1 MCGISGIIDK
11 NCKAVSKT
19 DIKAMNDLIVQR
31 GPDDE
36 GYFFGD
42 NFAFG
47 NRRLSII
54 DLSADGHQ
62 PMTYNDKYTIVY
74 NGEVYNYIEIKE
86 ELLNEGYIFHT
97 KSDTEVILAAYDR
110 WGYDC
115 IKRFNGMW
123 AFAIFDKL
131 KNVIFC
137 SRDRF
142 GVKPFYYTEID
153 GRFVFG
159 SEIKQLLLFMHKRHV
174 NKKILMDYLILGYE
188 EHTNETFFENIYK
201 LRQSHNLIYDLKTHQ
216 YCLQQYYKITVDE
229 KFDNSTEFTAVNIY
243 REKLI
248 AGIKLRLRSDV
259 KVGTCLSGGLD
270 SSSVAALASRFYKSD
285 GKFTAIHAKSSEL
298 RSDESKFAVKASDHC
313 GLDLHVIEPSKN
325 DFLESIDEIIY
336 ALEEPFI
343 GPSIFMQYFVMKKA
357 KELDCKVMLDGQGGD
372 ETLLGY
378 ERYFTAFLLKQGL
391 LKKIKL
397 LFAASKNS
405 KCSIKELLLNYI
417 YFSNAQIILL
427 RHKFKSPFIK
437 KKYFNLTSKPL
448 LAAITKSY
456 SDIANMQMNELY
468 YAPLPSL
475 LRYADKN
482 SMRHS
487 IEIRLPFI
495 DYKTIETA
503 LSINNQYKIKD
514 GWTKYILR
522 KTIEEE
528 NALPAEIVWRKDKLG
543 FEAPESAWID
553 SVNDQLPQLIRDSKI
568 LSEIVKNKSIN
579 LSKLDNRQKWKLFNI
594 TKWEKLYHVGI
605 Q

>member
-11 NCKAVSKT
+11 NRKAVSKS
-19 DIKAMNDLIVQR
+19 DIKAMNDLIVHR

-54 DLSADGHQ
+54 DLSSDGHQ
-62 PMTYNDKYTIVY
+62 PMTYNGKYTIAY
-74 NGEVYNYIEIKE
+74 NGEVYNYLEIKE
-86 ELLNEGYIFHT
+86 ELLNKGYIFHT

-115 IKRFNGMW
+115 VKRFNGMW
-123 AFAIFDKL
+123 AFAIFDSV

-142 GVKPFYYTEID
+142 GVKPFYYLEAN

-159 SEIKQLLLFMHKRHV
+159 SEIKQLLLFMPDRYV
-174 NKKILMDYLILGYE
+174 NKKILMDYVILGYE
-188 EHTNETFFENIYK
+188 EHTNETFFENIFK

-216 YCLQQYYKITVDE
+216 YCLQQYYKITLDE
-229 KFDNSTEFTAVNIY
+229 NLNKSAEFTAVNTY
-243 REKLI
+243 RKKLI
-248 AGIKLRLRSDV
+248 DGIKLRLRSDV

-270 SSSVAALASRFYKSD
+270 SSSIAALAARFYSSD
-285 GKFTAIHAKSSEL
+285 EKFVSIHAKSSES
-298 RSDESKFAVKASDHC
+298 RSDESRFAVKVSNHC
-313 GLDLHVIEPSKN
+313 GLDLHIIEPSKN
-325 DFLESIDEIIY
+325 DFLGNIDEIIY

-357 KELDCKVMLDGQGGD
+357 KELNCKVMLDGQGGD

-378 ERYFTAFLLKQGL
+378 ERYFTAFLLKQSL
-391 LKKIKL
+391 LKKIKI
-397 LFAASKNS
+397 LFSASKNS

-417 YFSNAQIILL
+417 YFSNAKIILL
-427 RHKFKSPFIK
+427 RQKIKSSFIK
-437 KKYFNLTSKPL
+437 KKYYNLLSKSL
-448 LAAITKSY
+448 LESFTKSFK
-456 SDIANMQMNELY
+456 DIGNMQMNELF

-482 SMRHS
+482 SMQHS
-487 IEIRLPFI
+487 VEIRLPFI

-522 KTIEEE
+522 KTMAEE
-528 NALPAEIVWRKDKLG
+528 NALPAEIVWRRDKLG

-553 SVNDQLPQLIRDSKI
+553 AVNDQLPQLFCNSKI
-568 LSEIVKNKSIN
+568 LSEITKNKRIN
-579 LSKLDNRQKWKLFNI
+579 LLKLDNRQKWKLFNI
-594 TKWEKLYHVGI
+594 AKWEKIYNVSI